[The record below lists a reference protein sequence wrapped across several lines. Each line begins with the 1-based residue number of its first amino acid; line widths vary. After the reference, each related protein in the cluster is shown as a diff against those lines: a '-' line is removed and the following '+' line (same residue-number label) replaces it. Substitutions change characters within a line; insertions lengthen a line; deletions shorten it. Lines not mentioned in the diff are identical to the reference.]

1 MGKLDGKVAL
11 VSGAARGQGR
21 EHAIR
26 LAGEGA
32 EIIAVDAC
40 AQVEGVLYPMSTPAD
55 LDETVKEVESLDR
68 RIVAR
73 QADVRDYAQ
82 LEGAVAEGIA
92 ELGRIDI
99 VVANAG
105 ICTFAPVWELS
116 PEMWRE
122 MIDVN
127 LTGVFHTVR
136 AALPT
141 MVEQGQGGSIV
152 LISSAA
158 GLAAFPN
165 LAHYVSAKHGVTG
178 LTRSLAVELAPQRIR
193 ANSIHPTMVDTPMI
207 QNEPFWALVGA
218 TDRAGAAAPFQ
229 SLNALP
235 VPWVEASD
243 ISSAVLWLASDDS
256 RYVTGVALPV
266 DAGGLMPY
274 RIPHPAPTA

>member
-11 VSGAARGQGR
+11 ITGAARGQGR
-21 EHAIR
+21 EHAVR
-26 LAGEGA
+26 LAAEGA
-32 EIIAVDAC
+32 DVIAVDAC
-40 AQVEGVLYPMSTPAD
+40 AQLDGVRYDMSTPAD
-55 LDETVKEVESLDR
+55 LDETVKEVEALDR

-73 QADVRDYAQ
+73 QADVRDYTQ
-82 LEGAVAEGIA
+82 LEGAVADGVA
-92 ELGRIDI
+92 ELGRLDV

-105 ICTFAPVWELS
+105 ICTFAPVWELD
-116 PEMWRE
+116 PEQWKQ

-141 MVEQGQGGSIV
+141 MIEQDQGGSIV

-158 GLAAFPN
+158 GLAAFAN

-178 LTRSLAVELAPQRIR
+178 LTRALAVELAPRNIR
-193 ANSIHPTMVDTPMI
+193 ANSVHPTMVDTPMV
-207 QNEPFWALVGA
+207 QNRSFWGLFGA
-218 TDRAGAAAPFQ
+218 ENREQAAPGFQ
-229 SLNALP
+229 TLNALP
-235 VPWVEASD
+235 VPWVESSD
-243 ISSAVLWLASDDS
+243 ISSAVLWLACDDS

-274 RIPHPAPTA
+274 RLPHAAPTA